1 MSTPSVNPGRVH
13 QALTS
18 YQLAQAMKG
27 AIELDIFTHIAGG
40 AKTTPAIA
48 KLCGGTEKGV
58 RVLCDYLTV
67 HGFLTKSGQ
76 EYAVLPEVAPLL
88 DRNSPSYMGS
98 VASFFTHP
106 VMVAKYNDVAGLV
119 RRGGAIDHTLEP
131 NEQIWVEFARYM
143 APMFAIPAKI
153 VAQKIARPGE
163 PLRVLDIAAGHG
175 LFGIHLASANP
186 QAQVTYQDWAN
197 VLEVARE
204 NTTKMGVANRAQFIS
219 GSAFDVD
226 FGTGYDIV
234 LLPNF
239 LHHFDT
245 PTNITLLKKVRSAL
259 KSGGIAA
266 IIEFVPNEDRVT
278 PPDGAL
284 FAMRMLGTTPNG
296 DAYTLAEIDS
306 MLQQAGFGPSQAQS
320 LAPAHQQLIT
330 ASA

>member
-1 MSTPSVNPGRVH
+1 MSSSAVNPGRVH

-27 AIELDIFTHIAGG
+27 AIELEIFTHISGG
-40 AKTTPAIA
+40 ANTAPVIA

-76 EYAVLPEVAPLL
+76 EYSVTPDVAPLL
-88 DRNSPSYMGS
+88 DRKSPSYMGT

-106 VMVAKYNDVAGLV
+106 VMVAKYNDVADLV

-143 APMFAIPAKI
+143 APMFAIPAGI
-153 VAQKIARPGE
+153 VAEFIARPGE
-163 PLRVLDIAAGHG
+163 PIRVLDIAAGHG
-175 LFGIHLASANP
+175 LFGIHIALANSKANI
-186 QAQVTYQDWAN
+186 TYQDWSN

-204 NTTKMGVANRAQFIS
+204 NTAKMGVADRAQFIP
-219 GSAFDVD
+219 GSAFEVD
-226 FGTGYDIV
+226 FGAGYDIV

-239 LHHFDT
+239 IHHFDN
-245 PTNITLLKKVRSAL
+245 PTNVTLLKKVRMAL
-259 KSGGIAA
+259 KAGGIAA
-266 IIEFVPNEDRVT
+266 IIEFVPNEDRVS

-296 DAYTLAEIDS
+296 DAYTLAEIDG
-306 MLQQAGFGPSQAQS
+306 MLREAGFGPSVARS

>member
-27 AIELDIFTHIAGG
+27 AIELDLFTHIAGG
-40 AKTTPAIA
+40 AKTVPAIA
-48 KLCGGTEKGV
+48 ELCGGTEKGV

-76 EYAVLPEVAPLL
+76 EYGVVPDVAPLL
-88 DRNSPSYMGS
+88 NRNSPSYMGT
-98 VASFFTHP
+98 VAGFFTHP
-106 VMVAKYNDVAGLV
+106 VMIAKYNDVAGLV
-119 RRGGAIDHTLEP
+119 RRGGAIEHTLEP
-131 NEQIWVEFARYM
+131 NEQMWVEFARYM
-143 APMFAIPAKI
+143 APMFAIPAGI
-153 VAQKIARPGE
+153 MAQKIAQPGK
-163 PLRVLDIAAGHG
+163 PIRVLDIAAGHG
-175 LFGIHLASANP
+175 LFGIHMALANP
-186 QAQVTYQDWAN
+186 HAQVTYQDWGN

-204 NTTKMGVANRAQFIS
+204 NTAKMGVADRAEFLP
-219 GSAFDVD
+219 GNAFDVD

-245 PTNITLLKKVRSAL
+245 PTNIVLLKKVRAAL
-259 KSGGIAA
+259 KPGGIAA
-266 IIEFVPNEDRVT
+266 VIEFVPNDDRVT

-296 DAYTLAEIDS
+296 DAYTLAEIDG
-306 MLQQAGFGPSQAQS
+306 MLQQAGFSPSQAHS
-320 LAPAHQQLIT
+320 LSPAHQQLIT